1 MNTLRYLLYY
11 EADAAVYVNFV
22 IDVHG
27 AIKDVTIDETI
38 PKKIYKQIVDFFES
52 IECRFPVIDRNRKTP
67 YNW

>member
-1 MNTLRYLLYY
+1 LNTLRYLLYY

-38 PKKIYKQIVDFFES
+38 PKKIYKQIVDFF
-52 IECRFPVIDRNRKTP
+52 
-67 YNW
+67 